1 MGKIIKYEFRSMFRL
16 FIPLWLGI
24 LALSL
29 VNRFTLNLQFDGNSL
44 TGFFSGLV
52 MFLYVM
58 GIMAVLVVAFIFVI
72 LRFYKGV
79 LKEEG
84 YLTMTLPVS
93 LDSVLWGK
101 AIAGWLLMVLT
112 ILVCIASVCILVLGN
127 FVQRIMLQLTW
138 NRMVELTGSAA
149 PLALIVVQL
158 VLAALVSTL
167 YNILFLYLAMAIG
180 HLAQK
185 HRVGMSVL
193 AYVVMSTVLSTAYNT
208 FLTPVVNTRS
218 SVMTLRAA
226 PTPRSWPRSP
236 TACGSTWPW
245 FWPPARILFPHALY
259 PAKEAQSR
267 INNTAQ
273 RCAISAAL
281 GGIFVGT
288 DAHIGPPASG
298 SEAVRRPYTAPS
310 MP

>member
-127 FVQRIMLQLTW
+127 FVQR
-138 NRMVELTGSAA
+138 E
-149 PLALIVVQL
+149 
-158 VLAALVSTL
+158 
-167 YNILFLYLAMAIG
+167 IG
-180 HLAQK
+180 
-185 HRVGMSVL
+185 
-193 AYVVMSTVLSTAYNT
+193 
-208 FLTPVVNTRS
+208 
-218 SVMTLRAA
+218 RA
-226 PTPRSWPRSP
+226 
-236 TACGSTWPW
+236 
-245 FWPPARILFPHALY
+245 H
-259 PAKEAQSR
+259 
-267 INNTAQ
+267 
-273 RCAISAAL
+273 
-281 GGIFVGT
+281 V
-288 DAHIGPPASG
+288 
-298 SEAVRRPYTAPS
+298 
-310 MP
+310 

>member
-101 AIAGWLLMVLT
+101 AIAGWVLMVLT

-127 FVQRIMLQLTW
+127 FMQREILLLTW

-208 FLTPVVNTRS
+208 FLTPVVLNFMMGYDFAGRTNAQIMALASNGLWIYLATVVAACAVFYFPTRY
-218 SVMTLRAA
+218 
-226 PTPRSWPRSP
+226 
-236 TACGSTWPW
+236 
-245 FWPPARILFPHALY
+245 ILQKKLNL
-259 PAKEAQSR
+259 E
-267 INNTAQ
+267 
-273 RCAISAAL
+273 
-281 GGIFVGT
+281 
-288 DAHIGPPASG
+288 
-298 SEAVRRPYTAPS
+298 
-310 MP
+310 

>member
-101 AIAGWLLMVLT
+101 AIAGWVLMVLT

-127 FVQRIMLQLTW
+127 FVQRVILVMTW
-138 NRMVELTGSAA
+138 ERMVELTGSAA

-208 FLTPVVNTRS
+208 FLTPVALNFMMGYDFAGRTNAQIVALASNGLWIYLATVVAACAVFYFPTRY
-218 SVMTLRAA
+218 
-226 PTPRSWPRSP
+226 
-236 TACGSTWPW
+236 
-245 FWPPARILFPHALY
+245 ILQKKLNL
-259 PAKEAQSR
+259 E
-267 INNTAQ
+267 
-273 RCAISAAL
+273 
-281 GGIFVGT
+281 
-288 DAHIGPPASG
+288 
-298 SEAVRRPYTAPS
+298 
-310 MP
+310 